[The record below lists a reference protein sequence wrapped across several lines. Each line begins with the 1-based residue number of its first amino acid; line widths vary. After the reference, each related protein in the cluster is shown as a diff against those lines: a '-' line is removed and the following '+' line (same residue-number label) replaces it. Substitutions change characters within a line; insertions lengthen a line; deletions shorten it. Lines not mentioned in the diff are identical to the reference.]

1 MKYHVFILHPS
12 AFDFLPRGGTP
23 HGSGRDARPPSD
35 KSAAYNPR
43 HLKPTRTQLEDVLA
57 TLKTARYADVRYT
70 TTHQQNVKVRN
81 GEVDWRPAVDPNRI
95 LTIIG
100 LVVVAFLITRP
111 RMVKARAKA
120 LARREAAA

>member
-1 MKYHVFILHPS
+1 MKVADVMSTAKDAITVKRVYGEPYEKDGLTVIP
-12 AFDFLPRGGTP
+12 AAVVGGGAGGGMG
-23 HGSGRDARPPSD
+23 HDEKGGEGEGGGYGVSARP
-35 KSAAYNPR
+35 AGAF
-43 HLKPTRTQLEDVLA
+43 V
-57 TLKTARYADVRYT
+57 
-70 TTHQQNVKVRN
+70 VRN

-120 LARREAAA
+120 LAKRGAAA

>member
-1 MKYHVFILHPS
+1 MKVADVMSTAKDAITVKRVYGEPYEKDGTTVIP
-12 AFDFLPRGGTP
+12 AAVVGGGAGGGTG
-23 HGSGRDARPPSD
+23 HDEKGGEGEGGGYGVSARP
-35 KSAAYNPR
+35 AGAF
-43 HLKPTRTQLEDVLA
+43 V
-57 TLKTARYADVRYT
+57 
-70 TTHQQNVKVRN
+70 VRN